1 MKKATLLK
9 KSLIYYW
16 RTNLAVVLGVAT
28 AVAVL
33 AGALLV
39 GDSVRASLRDLF
51 LSRLGKVDQVI
62 SSTSFFR
69 EQLARDL
76 ESDPRFAT
84 GISAACPMIVFEG
97 IVANEKSG
105 RRAGGVQV
113 YGVDDRFWDFHG
125 LSGEKRSPES
135 NESLVSAGL
144 ASEIGSEPGDT
155 LLLIVQKPSDIP
167 AESLHG
173 RKEDLGRTI
182 RLGVREVLPSPGL
195 GEFSVRPQQGAVR
208 TLFVSLS
215 RLQRELGQQGSVNT
229 MLLSGG
235 DDDPARA
242 QSLVGEILAER
253 FELADV
259 GIKVRPLGEQ
269 GCITL
274 ESDSAIISDSLRDT
288 AKVAGEKLNL
298 RTSEILSYL
307 ANSIRVNGREVPYSL
322 VTAIDDVNLGR
333 IAGLNPEETEN
344 LVSREA
350 LIPSISN
357 RPAIYLNEWAARDL
371 GARPGD
377 IVEIEYYL
385 WEQSGRLATRKAEF
399 QLSEIVPMQ
408 GAALDRDMVPSYPG
422 ITESEGLGDWDP
434 PFPMDL
440 SRVRPIDEEYWDKYR
455 TTPKA
460 FILLQTGQRLWQSR
474 YGKLTSM
481 RFFPEKGAPLEQ
493 SLSSF
498 KRELRAVI
506 NPVQL
511 GVAVYPVRAEGLE
524 ASRGATDFGEYYVY
538 FSFFLVV
545 SALLLAALFFKLGVE
560 QRLREIGLLRA
571 VGFPLAEVRKLF
583 LYEGAMLATVG
594 SLLGLLGAVA
604 YGWLMMLGLRT
615 WWVDAVGTRLLTL
628 HVSPLSLLVGV
639 AGGILAALAC
649 IAWTLRGVAPVSPR
663 VLLSGSLEGPRK
675 SSGSSPGSARLR
687 PLIIAVLVTGLLG
700 VVLLVIAWAGRIG
713 QVAGFFGAGISLL
726 VALLCSLAIWV
737 RRSRGRVIHGSGF
750 WPVSRLGFRNI
761 TYRPGRSVLCI
772 ALIASATFIIVA
784 VDAFRRDTS
793 ETSTD
798 RKSGTGGFP
807 LLAESLVP
815 IVHDPNSAE
824 GKEGLFLAPD
834 ANEQMDELR
843 FERFRLR
850 PGDDASCLN
859 LYQPKN
865 PRILAP
871 SSEFLRSGRFAFQ
884 SSLARTEE
892 EKEDP
897 WLLLEREEG
906 DGAIPVIADA
916 NSMTYVLHLGLGEEF
931 VLTTDKAA
939 TVRLRIVAALSDS
952 IFQGELLMS
961 EANFIR
967 LFPEHEGY
975 RFFLIDVP
983 QGSAAAATGFL
994 EDRLSDYGF
1003 DVVSAPDRLASFHR
1017 VENTY
1022 LSTFQTL
1029 GGLGLLLGTLGL
1041 ATVLLR
1047 NVLEMRREL
1056 ALLRAIGYKPSH
1068 FTIMVVSENAL
1079 LLLLGLFAGA
1089 VCALLAIAPALVSR
1103 GGHLPAFSL
1112 GLLLML
1118 VLATG
1123 LAASLAATA
1132 AALKLPLLQ
1141 SLRSE

>member
-1 MKKATLLK
+1 LT
-9 KSLIYYW
+9 
-16 RTNLAVVLGVAT
+16 
-28 AVAVL
+28 
-33 AGALLV
+33 
-39 GDSVRASLRDLF
+39 
-51 LSRLGKVDQVI
+51 
-62 SSTSFFR
+62 
-69 EQLARDL
+69 
-76 ESDPRFAT
+76 
-84 GISAACPMIVFEG
+84 
-97 IVANEKSG
+97 
-105 RRAGGVQV
+105 
-113 YGVDDRFWDFHG
+113 
-125 LSGEKRSPES
+125 GEKRSPES

-144 ASEIGSEPGDT
+144 ASELGSEPGDT
-155 LLLIVQKPSDIP
+155 LLLIVQKPSEIP

-182 RLGVREVLPSPGL
+182 RLNVRETLPSPGL
-195 GEFSVRPQQGAVR
+195 GEFSLRPQQGAVR

-215 RLQRELGQQGSVNT
+215 RLQRELGQQNRVNT

-235 DDDPARA
+235 GDDPGQA
-242 QSLVGEILAER
+242 QSLAGQILADR

-259 GIKVRPLGEQ
+259 GIKVRALDKQ

-274 ESDSAIISDSLRDT
+274 ESDSAIISDSLADT
-288 AKVAGEKLNL
+288 AKAVGEKLNL

-307 ANSIRVNGREVPYSL
+307 ANTIRVNGREVPYSL
-322 VTAIDDVNLGR
+322 VTAIDRYSLD
-333 IAGLNPEETEN
+333 
-344 LVSREA
+344 
-350 LIPSISN
+350 LIRGMKILTTQEYLRSISM
-357 RPAIYLNEWAARDL
+357 RDQEPPIYLNEWAAKDL

-377 IVEIEYYL
+377 LVEIEYYL
-385 WEQSGRLATRKAEF
+385 WEQEGRLATRKEEF
-399 QLSEIVPMQ
+399 WLREIIPMQ
-408 GAALDRDMVPSYPG
+408 GAALDRDMVPAYPG
-422 ITESEGLGDWDP
+422 ITESESLGDWDP

-460 FILLQTGQRLWQSR
+460 FISLEDGQRLWQSR
-474 YGKLTSM
+474 YGKLTAM
-481 RFFPEKGAPLEQ
+481 RFFPGQGVPLEQ

-498 KRELRAVI
+498 EQELRATV
-506 NPVQL
+506 NPIQMGL
-511 GVAVYPVRAEGLE
+511 GIQPVRAEGIE

-560 QRLREIGLLRA
+560 QRLREIGLLKA

-583 LYEGAMLATVG
+583 LYEGAILATIG
-594 SLLGLLGAVA
+594 SLAGLLGAVA
-604 YGWLMMLGLRT
+604 YGGLMMFGLRT
-615 WWVDAVGTRLLTL
+615 FWVDAVGTRLLTL
-628 HVSPLSLLVGV
+628 HVSPVSLLIGF
-639 AGGILAALAC
+639 AGGILAALGC

-663 VLLSGSLEGPRK
+663 ILLSGSLEGLRK
-675 SSGSSPGSARLR
+675 SSAISQSSSRLR
-687 PLIIAVLVTGLLG
+687 PLSIAVLVTGLLG
-700 VVLLVIAWAGRIG
+700 VVLLAGASAGRIG

-726 VALLCSLAIWV
+726 VAMLCGLAIWV
-737 RRSRGRVIHGSGF
+737 RRGRGKVIHGSGF

-772 ALIASATFIIVA
+772 ALIASASFIIVA
-784 VDAFRRDTS
+784 VDAFRRDTA

-824 GKEGLFLAPD
+824 GKETLFLVPN
-834 ANEQMDELR
+834 ANEQVGELK

-871 SSEFLRSGRFAFQ
+871 TADFIRSARFAFQ
-884 SSLARTEE
+884 SSLAGTEE
-892 EKEDP
+892 EKENP
-897 WLLLEREEG
+897 WLLLEREAG

-916 NSMTYVLHLGLGEEF
+916 NSMTYVLHLGLGDEF
-931 VLTTDKAA
+931 VMTTGAA
-939 TVRLRIVAALSDS
+939 TTIRLRIVAALSDS

-961 EANFIR
+961 EENFIR
-967 LFPEHEGY
+967 SFPEHEGY
-975 RFFLIDVP
+975 RFFLIDME
-983 QGSAAAATGFL
+983 QGNASVATGFL

-1003 DVVSAPDRLASFHR
+1003 DAGSAPERLASFHR

-1056 ALLRAIGYKPSH
+1056 ALLRAMGYKPSH

-1079 LLLLGLFAGA
+1079 LLLLGLFAGTA
-1089 VCALLAIAPALVSR
+1089 CALLAIAPAFFSR
-1103 GGHLPAFSL
+1103 GGHLPAYSL
-1112 GLLLML
+1112 GLLLLL

-1132 AALKLPLLQ
+1132 AALRLPLLE